1 MNSFPHNRDHEKTTC
16 SLLQAQQ
23 NLLRG
28 EGVESYG
35 EDAAKDVS
43 VHRQLAATGGRHAD
57 R

>member
-1 MNSFPHNRDHEKTTC
+1 MSFFHIIDIIKTC
-16 SLLQAQQ
+16 SLLQVQQ
-23 NLLRG
+23 NLPRG

-43 VHRQLAATGGRHAD
+43 VHRQLAATGGRHVD